1 MRKCRESDAW
11 RRSKSCGR
19 SGRRG
24 CGEYLEVSGGH
35 NMTAEMARSPG
46 KLRTR
51 GRDSPFSPTLFLLKL
66 SMASW
71 KSPSPAA
78 VSPET
83 LYCSHS
89 TGTFKPSKISL
100 TESVISFPIPSPG
113 MRVTVYLPI
122 YQYGSD
128 HTISSMMRTSVLGRQ
143 LYVSSRHK
151 TVNRVGSHSPSSRQ

>member
-19 SGRRG
+19 SGRQG
-24 CGEYLEVSGGH
+24 CGEYLVVSVGH
-35 NMTAEMARSPG
+35 NEMARSPG
-46 KLRTR
+46 QLRTR

-78 VSPET
+78 VSPDT

-113 MRVTVYLPI
+113 MSVTVYLPEH
-122 YQYGSD
+122 QYSPD
-128 HTISSMMRTSVLGRQ
+128 HTLSSMLRTSVLGRQ